1 MGRRYTGIGSA
12 ASGANKTVLNLISAT
27 TIRPALY
34 DMVIGSVATP
44 ADAAV
49 KWHVQRTTAVGTEGS
64 GYTPVALDPGD
75 PASLADYGVGAYSV
89 EPTFTAN
96 AVLLQI
102 SMNQRNTFRWVA
114 APGGELIAPA
124 TANNGLGCQTTAVS
138 TGTTA
143 YEVVMFHEE

>member
-12 ASGANKTVLNLISAT
+12 ASGANKTALNLISAA

-34 DMVIGSVATP
+34 DLVIGSVATP

-49 KWHVQRTTAVGTEGS
+49 KWYVQRTTAVGTEGS

-75 PASLADYGVGAYSV
+75 PASLADYGVAHSS
-89 EPTFTAN
+89 EPTYTAN

-124 TANNGLGCQTTAVS
+124 TANNGLGCKTASVS

>member
-1 MGRRYTGIGSA
+1 MGRRYTGNGSA
-12 ASGANKTVLNLISAT
+12 ASGANKTCLNLISAS

-34 DMVIGSVATP
+34 DIVIGCVATP
-44 ADAAV
+44 ADSSV

-64 GYTPVALDPGD
+64 GFTPVALDPGD
-75 PASLADYGVGAYSV
+75 PSSLADYAVAHSS
-89 EPTFTAN
+89 EPTYTAN

-124 TANNGLGCQTTAVS
+124 TANNGLGCKTSSVS

>member
-1 MGRRYTGIGSA
+1 MGRRYTGNGSA
-12 ASGANKTVLNLISAT
+12 ASGSNKTCLNLISAA

-34 DMVIGSVATP
+34 DLVIGSVATP

-49 KWHVQRTTAVGTEGS
+49 KWTVARTTAVGSEGS
-64 GYTPVALDPGD
+64 GFTPIALDPGD
-75 PASLADYGVGAYSV
+75 PASLADYGVAPAS
-89 EPTFTAN
+89 EPTYTSN

-124 TANNGLGCQTTAVS
+124 TANNGLGCKTVSVS

-143 YEVVMFHEE
+143 YAVVMFHEE

>member
-1 MGRRYTGIGSA
+1 MGRRYTGNGSA
-12 ASGANKTVLNLISAT
+12 ASGANKTCLILISAAR
-27 TIRPALY
+27 IRPALY
-34 DMVIGSVATP
+34 DLVIGSVATP

-64 GYTPVALDPGD
+64 GFTPIALDPGD
-75 PASLADYGVGAYSV
+75 PASLADYAVAHSS
-89 EPTFTAN
+89 EPTYTSN

-124 TANNGLGCQTTAVS
+124 TANNGLGCKTSSVS

>member
-1 MGRRYTGIGSA
+1 MGRRYTGNGAA
-12 ASGANKTVLNLISAT
+12 ASGSNKTALNLISAA

-34 DMVIGSVATP
+34 DLVIGSVATP

-49 KWHVQRTTAVGTEGS
+49 KWHVQRTTAVGSEGS
-64 GYTPVALDPGD
+64 GFTPIALDPGD
-75 PASLADYGVGAYSV
+75 PASLADYAVAHSS
-89 EPTFTAN
+89 EPTYTSN

-102 SMNQRNTFRWVA
+102 SMNQRNTFGWVA

-124 TANNGLGCQTTAVS
+124 TANNGRGCKTSAGS

>member
-1 MGRRYTGIGSA
+1 
-12 ASGANKTVLNLISAT
+12 LISAA

-34 DMVIGSVATP
+34 DLVIGSVATP

-49 KWHVQRTTAVGTEGS
+49 KWHVARTTAVGTEGS
-64 GYTPVALDPGD
+64 GFTPIALDPGD
-75 PASLADYGVGAYSV
+75 PASLADYAVAHSS
-89 EPTFTAN
+89 EPTYTSN

-114 APGGELIAPA
+114 APGGEMVAPA
-124 TANNGLGCQTTAVS
+124 TASNGLGCKTVSVS

>member
-1 MGRRYTGIGSA
+1 MGRRYTGNGSA
-12 ASGANKTVLNLISAT
+12 ASGANKTALNLISAA
-27 TIRPALY
+27 TIRPSLY
-34 DMVIGSVATP
+34 DLVIGSVATP

-64 GYTPVALDPGD
+64 GFTPIALDPGD
-75 PASLADYGVGAYSV
+75 PASLADYAVAHSS
-89 EPTFTAN
+89 EPTYTSN

-102 SMNQRNTFRWVA
+102 SMNQRNSFRWVA

-124 TANNGLGCQTTAVS
+124 TANNGLGCKTSSVS